1 MKDFVKK
8 VTAIQKLKPKNEEE
22 VNDELQGML
31 DRIWNRYDVHGNK
44 ELDKKEMF
52 KFIKEVFGSTIT
64 RPKMNQ
70 IFAEV
75 DLNDDGVIDRHE
87 MLQFVKKLQEKK

>member
-1 MKDFVKK
+1 M
-8 VTAIQKLKPKNEEE
+8 LK
-22 VNDELQGML
+22 
-31 DRIWNRYDVHGNK
+31 RIWGRYDADGNK

-64 RPKMNQ
+64 RPKMNK

-75 DLNDDGVIDRHE
+75 DLDNNGVIDHHE
-87 MLQFVKKLQEKK
+87 LLTFVKRL

>member
-1 MKDFVKK
+1 M
-8 VTAIQKLKPKNEEE
+8 LK
-22 VNDELQGML
+22 
-31 DRIWNRYDVHGNK
+31 RIWGRYDADGNK

-64 RPKMNQ
+64 RPKMNK

-75 DLNDDGVIDRHE
+75 DLDNNAVIDHHE
-87 MLQFVKKLQEKK
+87 LLTFVKRL